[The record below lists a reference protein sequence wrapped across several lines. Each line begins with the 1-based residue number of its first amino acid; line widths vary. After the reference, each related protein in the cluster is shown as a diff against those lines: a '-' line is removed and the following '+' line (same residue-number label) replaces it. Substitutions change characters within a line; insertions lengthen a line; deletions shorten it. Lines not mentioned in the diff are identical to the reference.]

1 MYKPPHLRPVPVLYL
16 ALAGDL
22 LVAVAKFSAAA
33 FTGSSALFS
42 EGIHSAVDAGSE
54 LLLLYGLRSAR
65 RPSTAEH
72 QLGFG
77 REVFFWNFIVALTIL
92 GVGAGAALLDGVHQI
107 LHPAPVQSSLINYGV
122 LFLALLAEIPAL
134 LGAVKTVQAK
144 RGATGF
150 LRFVARSRDS
160 TLLTVLFGSATGISG
175 LLVAAGGTV
184 LSDTLGS
191 AVWDG
196 VSSVMIAAILATSAL
211 FLARNSKRLL
221 IGVPA
226 APATVRSILAITTE
240 HPDVQTAN
248 GAVSVHLAP
257 DQILMALSVAFRPML
272 TTVEIESAVMAID
285 RAVRAAHPS
294 ISIFLLKPQSA
305 QQFAA
310 VRTRRGW

>member
-1 MYKPPHLRPVPVLYL
+1 MYKAPHLRPVPVLYL

-22 LVAVAKFSAAA
+22 LVAIAKFAGAA
-33 FTGSSALFS
+33 FTGSSALSS
-42 EGIHSAVDAGSE
+42 EGIHSVVDAGTE

-107 LHPAPVQSSLINYGV
+107 LHPVPVQSSMINYGV

-134 LGAVKTVQAK
+134 VGVVKTVQAK
-144 RGATGF
+144 RGSTGF
-150 LRFVARSRDS
+150 VRYVSRSRDS
-160 TLLTVLFGSATGISG
+160 TMLTVLFGSATGISG
-175 LLVAAGGTV
+175 LLVAVIGTI
-184 LSDTLGS
+184 LSDALHS
-191 AVWDG
+191 PVWDG
-196 VSSVMIAAILATSAL
+196 LSSVLIAVILAASAL

-226 APATVRSILAITTE
+226 APATVRAILAITTE

-257 DQILMALSVAFRPML
+257 DQVLMALSVAFRPTL
-272 TTVEIESAVMAID
+272 TTGEIELAVTAID

-294 ISIFLLKPQSA
+294 ICIFLLKPQSA
-305 QQFAA
+305 AQFAS
-310 VRTRRGW
+310 VRTTRGW